1 VSCAE
6 LPGPYEA
13 YVMAPGFALAS
24 ASSSF
29 TLFAGT
35 DGCAASRWLFT
46 TISTTG
52 AKSRAMSQER
62 FGISVVLIAVEA
74 LATSSV

>member
-1 VSCAE
+1 ME
-6 LPGPYEA
+6 
-13 YVMAPGFALAS
+13 PGFALAS
-24 ASSSF
+24 TSSSC
-29 TLFAGT
+29 TLLAGRE
-35 DGCAASRWLFT
+35 GCAARRWLFT

-52 AKSRAMSQER
+52 AKSRERSHGR